1 MVLFLIWFV
10 GVIVSIPFLF
20 ISEHHSTPVS
30 QCVLNLTSND
40 MIYVHVLYA
49 MLIFIPI
56 IGLSIIYIYIIYKL
70 RTYNKASE
78 LDNNEH
84 VTNASVRFSNNL
96 ENSSLVSSLRLPP
109 RANSRISFEEKK
121 RRRFKNA
128 IMVTLIG
135 WAFFCCQLPLR
146 TFLLWSYSTHHASPT
161 YLSIMNES
169 SSSTASVVTAADN
182 HRAIDLLSNIAST
195 FYFLHCVSNS
205 IIYNIM
211 STKFRRAFFD
221 ISIFN

>member
-1 MVLFLIWFV
+1 
-10 GVIVSIPFLF
+10 
-20 ISEHHSTPVS
+20 
-30 QCVLNLTSND
+30 
-40 MIYVHVLYA
+40 

-56 IGLSIIYIYIIYKL
+56 IGLSFVYIYIIYKL
-70 RTYNKASE
+70 RTYNKPPE
-78 LDNNEH
+78 VEQNESS
-84 VTNASVRFSNNL
+84 TNGSVKFSNNVGKL
-96 ENSSLVSSLRLPP
+96 EKSSLVSSLRLPP
-109 RANSRISFEEKK
+109 RANSRVSFEEKK

-146 TFLLWSYSTHHASPT
+146 TFLLWSYSAHHASPT
-161 YLSIMNES
+161 YLNFMNES
-169 SSSTASVVTAADN
+169 STTAATILTDSY
-182 HRAIDLLSNIAST
+182 RAIDLLSNIAT
-195 FYFLHCVSNS
+195 TVYFLHCVSNS